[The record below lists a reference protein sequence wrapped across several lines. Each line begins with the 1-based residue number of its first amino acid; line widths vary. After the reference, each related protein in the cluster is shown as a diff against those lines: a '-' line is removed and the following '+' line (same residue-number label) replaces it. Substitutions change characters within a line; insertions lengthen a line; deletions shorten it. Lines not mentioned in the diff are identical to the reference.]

1 MTSVKLLRDVVAC
14 LKLSWRSLIAT
25 DLLYKLLAF
34 VLLTPLFA
42 ALFRTL
48 LTLSGNSVLS
58 DVDIAMF
65 FAGPFGWFCAIA
77 LGACSLGIVALEQ
90 TSLLW
95 ILAERSQ
102 GKKTSVLASLR
113 FAAGNATNVLR
124 VTARMI
130 GWSLL
135 AIAPF
140 LLIAGG
146 VYVWL
151 LTDYDINYYLAERP
165 LEFKIA
171 LTVGLCLALALAGVL
186 LRLYSGWFLALPLVL
201 FQKVSPKDALLES
214 RNLVT
219 GQRRRVV
226 LWLALW
232 IGVVIVSNI
241 LLTALV
247 GGAGRLL
254 IPTSV
259 GSLALLVT
267 QVGLMLLV
275 MMFASLAINLIATIG
290 FAGMLFQGFQLIDP
304 SAAEAFDQ
312 SLVDDTVT
320 PHQRAHPLLT
330 RWGLVG
336 GGLAAAI
343 VAAFIGS
350 WSLKA
355 AQFDDQVEIMAHR
368 GASSVAPENTMAAYR
383 QAIADGADWIE
394 IDVQETADGEVVVM
408 HDSDFMKLASNPL
421 KIWDATREDLV
432 DIDIGSWFDPK
443 FSNERVPTLREVLQ
457 LCKDKIGVNIEL
469 KYYGHDQQLEQR
481 VIDIVEQEGMV
492 GQIMVMSLKPAGV
505 NKTKALRPD
514 WTCGLLLSVY
524 VGNLEKINADFLAV
538 NANFASRSFVNR
550 AHQSGKKVF
559 VWTVNDAALMSQVMN
574 CKVDG
579 ILTDRPDLA
588 KAVVAER
595 AEMTNVE
602 RLLTEIAILVGQP
615 PVVVEP

>member
-1 MTSVKLLRDVVAC
+1 MTSVKLFRDVVAC
-14 LKLSWRSLIAT
+14 LKLSWRSLLAT

-34 VLLTPLFA
+34 VVLTPLFA

-77 LGACSLGIVALEQ
+77 LGACSLAIVALEQ
-90 TSLLW
+90 SSLLW

-102 GKKTSVLASLR
+102 GKETSVLASLR

-124 VTARMI
+124 VTSRMI

-171 LTVGLCLALALAGVL
+171 LTVGFCLALALAGVL

-201 FQKVSPKDALLES
+201 FQKVAPKDALLES
-214 RNLVT
+214 RNLVA

-226 LWLALW
+226 LWLVFW
-232 IGVVIVSNI
+232 MGVVLVANL

-254 IPTSV
+254 IPNSV
-259 GSLALLVT
+259 GSLALLAT
-267 QVGLMLLV
+267 RVGLMLLV
-275 MMFASLAINLIATIG
+275 MTFASLAINLIATIG
-290 FAGMLFQGFQLIDP
+290 FSGMLFQGFQLIDP
-304 SAAEAFDQ
+304 NAAEAFDQ
-312 SLVDDTVT
+312 SLADDTVA
-320 PHQRAHPLLT
+320 PHQSAHPLLT

-343 VAAFIGS
+343 VAALIGS
-350 WSLKA
+350 WSLNA

-443 FSNERVPTLREVLQ
+443 FSNERVPTLQEVLQ

-481 VIDIVEQEGMV
+481 VVDMVEREGMV
-492 GQIMVMSLKPAGV
+492 GQVMVMSLKPEGV
-505 NKTKALRPD
+505 TKTKALRPD
-514 WTCGLLLSVY
+514 WKCGLLLSVY
-524 VGNLEKINADFLAV
+524 VGNMEKINADFLAV
-538 NANFASRSFVNR
+538 NAKFASRSFVKR
-550 AHQSGKKVF
+550 AHRAGKKVF

-574 CKVDG
+574 RKVDG
-579 ILTDRPDLA
+579 ILTDRPELA
-588 KAVVAER
+588 KKVVAER

-602 RLLTEIAILVGQP
+602 RLLAEIAILIGRP
-615 PVVVEP
+615 PATVEP